1 MTGSTMTTISFVNP
15 LPMILSIAGIVAMWK
30 IFEDRGENG
39 WKSLIPFYNILTL
52 GRLCKSEDKAKKVI
66 IFDLILFILL
76 FAFMFVVFYMAYTKD
91 SVSNASASNLTIV
104 FLTIAIAL
112 IILGIIALVYTA
124 QLFRAFD
131 DANNGPSWM
140 IILWIL
146 LPTAAYI
153 YYAFIHKDSPQLR
166 EEDSFEDSDSF
177 EDLDI

>member
-1 MTGSTMTTISFVNP
+1 MTESSMTTISFVNP

-30 IFEDRGENG
+30 IFEDRGEKG

-76 FAFMFVVFYMAYTKD
+76 FAFMFVVFYMSYTKGLL
-91 SVSNASASNLTIV
+91 SNAAASSVTIIFFPIV
-104 FLTIAIAL
+104 L
-112 IILGIIALVYTA
+112 IVLGIVALVYNA

-131 DANNGPSWM
+131 EANNGPSWM
-140 IILWIL
+140 MILWIL
-146 LPTAAYI
+146 LPPAAYI
-153 YYAFIHKDSPQLR
+153 FYAFIHKDAPQLR
-166 EEDSFEDSDSF
+166 EEDQF

>member
-1 MTGSTMTTISFVNP
+1 MTESLTTVSYVNP

-30 IFEDRGENG
+30 IFEDRGEKG

-66 IFDLILFILL
+66 IFDLILFVLL
-76 FAFMFVVFYMAYTKD
+76 FAFMFVVFYTAYTAD
-91 SVSNASASNLTIV
+91 SVSNAAAENLTIV
-104 FLTIAIAL
+104 FLAIAIAL
-112 IILGIIALVYTA
+112 IVLGIVALVYTA

-131 DANNGPSWM
+131 EANNGPSWM

-153 YYAFIHKDSPQLR
+153 YYAFIHKDSPQLI
-166 EEDSFEDSDSF
+166 EDDSLEDSDSF
-177 EDLDI
+177 EDLNI